1 MRVLSVAATGMM
13 AQQLN
18 VEVISNNI
26 ANINTTG
33 FKRARAEFQDL
44 MYQSER
50 RQGSLSSDTGT
61 VVPAGV
67 EIGLGVKPAAVNR
80 IHTQGNFT
88 STGNE
93 LDLAV
98 QGRGYFNVTLPGGDT
113 AYTRA
118 GSFKLSP
125 EGTLVTPDGY
135 TVAPGITVPNNTREV
150 VINTSG
156 EVMAYVNNDSQPQ
169 KLGQLQMSVF
179 VNEAGLEAAGDN
191 LFRATPASGEA
202 QEGLPGQPGYGTIKQ
217 RYLES
222 SNVNIVQEITD
233 LISAQRAYEM
243 NSKVVEAGDEM
254 SSTVAK
260 MR

>member
-1 MRVLSVAATGMM
+1 MRVLSIASTGMM

-33 FKRARAEFQDL
+33 YKRARAEFQDL

-50 RQGSLSSDTGT
+50 RQGSLSSDAGT
-61 VVPAGV
+61 IVPAGI
-67 EIGLGVKPAAVNR
+67 ELGLGVKPAAVNR
-80 IHTQGNFT
+80 IHTQGNLV

-98 QGRGYFNVTLPGGDT
+98 EGRGYLNVTLPDGET
-113 AYTRA
+113 AYSRA
-118 GSFKLSP
+118 GSLKLSP
-125 EGTLVTPDGY
+125 EGMLVTADGY
-135 TVAPGITVPNNTREV
+135 TIAPGINMPQNTREV
-150 VINTSG
+150 TINRSG
-156 EVMAYVNNDSQPQ
+156 EVLAYVEGEAQPQ
-169 KLGQLQMSVF
+169 NVGQITLTVF
-179 VNEAGLEAAGDN
+179 VNDAGLEALGDN
-191 LFRATPASGEA
+191 LYRETPASGQPQDGIA
-202 QEGLPGQPGYGTIKQ
+202 GQAGFGTIRQ

-222 SNVNIVQEITD
+222 SNVNVVQEITD

-243 NSKVVEAGDEM
+243 NSKVVEAGDQM
-254 SSTVAK
+254 ASTVSN